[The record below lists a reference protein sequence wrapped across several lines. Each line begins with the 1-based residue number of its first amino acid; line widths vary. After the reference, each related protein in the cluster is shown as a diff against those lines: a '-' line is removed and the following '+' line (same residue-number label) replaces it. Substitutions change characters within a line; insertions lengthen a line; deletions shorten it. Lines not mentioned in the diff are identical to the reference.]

1 MQKRSLFKKIAAM
14 AMAMILAVSL
24 TACGGGEES
33 TETSSGSGDNTLDV
47 IAWSS
52 MFTDAQCQAIK
63 EATGITVNVTPF
75 NTLEELY
82 TKLNSGGVDY
92 DVCVTGDYMAATLIK
107 ADMVQKLDKEALKA
121 SYDDLDD
128 AFKNPNYDK
137 NLDYCMPEG
146 GGVVG
151 VLVNRD
157 KVKNEIKSWNDL
169 FDPSLK
175 GQIVMLDDQRIILGL
190 GNVLNGKEFNSTN
203 EADIQAAK
211 ATMEKIIPNVKLFQS
226 FDQYDSMANG
236 EANIM
241 VGWSYEAYK
250 NVTSNE
256 GNWEY
261 IYPEEGMHCY
271 VDNYCI
277 CKTADNVE
285 LCNKFINYICGV
297 DFNKVVWKE
306 NPGTRIASKTFSET
320 LDLDDIGKKIV
331 YPPTEEYEK
340 GLFLT
345 VLDDSAMSLYDTA
358 WTEFKQKASI
368 Q

>member
-1 MQKRSLFKKIAAM
+1 M

-24 TACGGGEES
+24 TACGGGEGS

-82 TKLNSGGVDY
+82 TKLNS
-92 DVCVTGDYMAATLIK
+92 
-107 ADMVQKLDKEALKA
+107 
-121 SYDDLDD
+121 
-128 AFKNPNYDK
+128 
-137 NLDYCMPEG
+137 

-241 VGWSYEAYK
+241 VGWSYEAYM

-306 NPGTRIASKTFSET
+306 SPGTRIASKAFAET

-340 GLFLT
+340 GMFLT

>member
-1 MQKRSLFKKIAAM
+1 MRKKMIWKKIAAM
-14 AMAMILAVSL
+14 AMTAIMAVSL
-24 TACGGGEES
+24 TACGSDAGSS
-33 TETSSGSGDNTLDV
+33 TGSDSGDKTLDV

-52 MFTDAQCQAIK
+52 LFTDAQCQAIK
-63 EATGITVNVTPF
+63 EATGITLNVTPF

-92 DVCVTGDYMAATLIK
+92 DMCVTGDYMAATLIK
-107 ADMVQKLDKEALKA
+107 AGLVQKLDKTALKE

-128 AFKNPNYDK
+128 AFKNPSYDK

-146 GGVVG
+146 GGTVG
-151 VLVNRD
+151 ILVNRD
-157 KVKNEIKSWNDL
+157 KIKNEIKSWDDL
-169 FDPSLK
+169 FDSSLK

-250 NVTSNE
+250 NVSENK

-277 CKTADNVE
+277 CKTTDNVD
-285 LCNKFINYICGV
+285 LCNKLINYICGA

-306 NPGTRIASKTFSET
+306 NPGTRIASKKFAAT
-320 LDLDDIGKKIV
+320 LDLDELGKKIV
-331 YPPTEEYEK
+331 YPPTEQYNK
-340 GLFLT
+340 GLYLT
-345 VLDDSAMSLYDTA
+345 VLDDSAMGLYDTA

>member
-1 MQKRSLFKKIAAM
+1 M
-14 AMAMILAVSL
+14 
-24 TACGGGEES
+24 
-33 TETSSGSGDNTLDV
+33 
-47 IAWSS
+47 
-52 MFTDAQCQAIK
+52 
-63 EATGITVNVTPF
+63 
-75 NTLEELY
+75 EELY
-82 TKLNSGGVDY
+82 TKLNSGGVAY

-211 ATMEKIIPNVKLFQS
+211 ATMEKIV
-226 FDQYDSMANG
+226 
-236 EANIM
+236 
-241 VGWSYEAYK
+241 
-250 NVTSNE
+250 
-256 GNWEY
+256 
-261 IYPEEGMHCY
+261 PE
-271 VDNYCI
+271 
-277 CKTADNVE
+277 
-285 LCNKFINYICGV
+285 F
-297 DFNKVVWKE
+297 
-306 NPGTRIASKTFSET
+306 
-320 LDLDDIGKKIV
+320 
-331 YPPTEEYEK
+331 
-340 GLFLT
+340 
-345 VLDDSAMSLYDTA
+345 
-358 WTEFKQKASI
+358 
-368 Q
+368 